1 MAMSGGVMRRRMHI
15 SRFLWLSGESW
26 IEPQPG
32 QTRLM
37 DLGASRAV
45 IWCWQRRRYRRDCW
59 WATSSS
65 GLRPVRWRIL
75 CARLR
80 LVRPLLM
87 EWWSNR
93 GVWWVIDHV
102 RAVYLKLDW
111 FHEELRVNTW
121 RKLPGHSQE
130 SNESTRNWNT
140 VQVMTVHLCDS
151 SMLDLVSLHASV
163 FSWSHVEDSSWYA
176 NPQEMAAFTP
186 CLWHRYI
193 LFCID
198 MHIVG
203 IS

>member
-1 MAMSGGVMRRRMHI
+1 MAMSGGVMWRRMHI

-65 GLRPVRWRIL
+65 GLRPVSWWIL

-80 LVRPLLM
+80 LIRPLLM
-87 EWWSNR
+87 EWRSNR

-140 VQVMTVHLCDS
+140 VQVMTAPLWFFFARSCKHTRQCIFMITCWRFFMICQS
-151 SMLDLVSLHASV
+151 PGNGCIYSMSLA
-163 FSWSHVEDSSWYA
+163 
-176 NPQEMAAFTP
+176 
-186 CLWHRYI
+186 
-193 LFCID
+193 
-198 MHIVG
+198 
-203 IS
+203 